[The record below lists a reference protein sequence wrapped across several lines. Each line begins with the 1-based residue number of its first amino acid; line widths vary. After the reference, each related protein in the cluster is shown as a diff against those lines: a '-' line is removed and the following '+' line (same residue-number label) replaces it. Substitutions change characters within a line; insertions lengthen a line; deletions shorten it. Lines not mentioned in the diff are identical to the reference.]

1 MLHILFEFLE
11 CCVGV
16 QLKKNAKIEHR
27 VRAGFGAGEGA
38 REWGWERQKNRHG
51 RMQLHSSDYIGRF
64 HWVSL
69 CRNAWVCGDI
79 MGRLKREYD
88 TK

>member
-38 REWGWERQKNRHG
+38 REWGWERQKNWHG
-51 RMQLHSSDYIGRF
+51 RMQLQFQLHRSI
-64 HWVSL
+64 SL
-69 CRNAWVCGDI
+69 GFAMPEC
-79 MGRLKREYD
+79 MGL
-88 TK
+88 